1 MTARPFKS
9 MHVLALK
16 HDITHL
22 RATTR
27 SDLTVLKGM
36 EEELEAR
43 AWNNKGLDKEN
54 DPYG

>member
-1 MTARPFKS
+1 MIERPFKS
-9 MHVLALK
+9 THILALK
-16 HDITHL
+16 HDIARL

-43 AWNNKGLDKEN
+43 AWDNKGLDKEF